1 MLLRHDAFHRLCRA
15 RDLLADAEESPL
27 SIEAVAAAVGVSPF
41 HFIRQFEAVFGATPH
56 QYRIQ
61 MKLERAK
68 RLLAAGD
75 RTVTDVCMEIGFSSL
90 GSFSLLFRRRVG
102 ATPSDYRRRV
112 RRLVQVPGI
121 IPAVVIPGCL
131 SLMTCLPESAFRNF
145 REA

>member
-1 MLLRHDAFHRLCRA
+1 M
-15 RDLLADAEESPL
+15 
-27 SIEAVAAAVGVSPF
+27 
-41 HFIRQFEAVFGATPH
+41 FGATPQ

-75 RTVTDVCMEIGFSSL
+75 RSVTDVCMEIGFSSL
-90 GSFSLLFRRRVG
+90 GSFSLLFWRRVG
-102 ATPSDYRRRV
+102 ATPSDYQRRV

-121 IPAVVIPGCL
+121 IPAIVIPGFL
-131 SLMTCLPESAFRNF
+131 SLMTGLPESAFRNF